1 MNCVPLPMF
10 PSKEIL
16 RITVSRTT
24 DGAADDGEIV
34 TVGHSGGG
42 CRGRHRHCR
51 QFRAACLDASLSS
64 AFLVA
69 MHTDRGHVPQMRLGL
84 ELIFPMI

>member
-1 MNCVPLPMF
+1 MF

-34 TVGHSGGG
+34 TVGHSGG
-42 CRGRHRHCR
+42 
-51 QFRAACLDASLSS
+51 AAA
-64 AFLVA
+64 AA
-69 MHTDRGHVPQMRLGL
+69 AAIAIAANL
-84 ELIFPMI
+84 ELPASMPRFPPPS

>member
-1 MNCVPLPMF
+1 MF

-42 CRGRHRHCR
+42 
-51 QFRAACLDASLSS
+51 RAAA
-64 AFLVA
+64 AIA
-69 MHTDRGHVPQMRLGL
+69 IAIAANL
-84 ELIFPMI
+84 ELPASMPRFPPPPS